1 MVFFNSVSQYS
12 AYKVIHH
19 FEMFLLCL
27 ACLRYDRENEG
38 TWHDTEQFI
47 QRFRANLVISGQEA
61 FAEDDWSH
69 LTVEDTQFQVRG
81 YSWHIIISRN
91 WNRCSGLFLVVCL
104 RWLGDVAAVRWL
116 ELIKNQPL
124 EPRNPFGLF
133 LNAEVERCVKTE
145 FLIRVFLLSWLLQE
159 DRTYISSLWM
169 INYTTSL
176 FCSALYS

>member
-12 AYKVIHH
+12 EYKVIHN

-27 ACLRYDRENEG
+27 ACLRHDSENEG

-81 YSWHIIISRN
+81 NS
-91 WNRCSGLFLVVCL
+91 
-104 RWLGDVAAVRWL
+104 
-116 ELIKNQPL
+116 
-124 EPRNPFGLF
+124 
-133 LNAEVERCVKTE
+133 
-145 FLIRVFLLSWLLQE
+145 
-159 DRTYISSLWM
+159 
-169 INYTTSL
+169 
-176 FCSALYS
+176 